1 MVNRRLL
8 GFAATLAALALLA
21 ASCGGGE
28 EEAPKVAAACD
39 PSQVVK
45 AAGAAPVTV
54 GGVHAAGGV
63 TRLAQAKPTVSI
75 GLIGDLT
82 GSNAS
87 LVVPGKDAAALA
99 FEQANAK
106 GDLPVT
112 IKFIPLDN
120 KEANPTTAPPL
131 AQRLI
136 NDKTVVGVIGPAFSG
151 ETSAVQPL
159 FAAAGIAEV
168 TQSATRADLTT
179 KGYKTFFRSVG
190 GDTDQAAAA
199 GKLMATALKC
209 KNVAVVDDKSAY
221 GQGLAQIVDKEL
233 KAAGVTVVLRES
245 IAPTTD
251 YTSLV
256 QSLITKKPDGVFYGG
271 YQPQTSIIVK
281 QLREQGVKATFVSGD
296 GSKST
301 KLVPD
306 AGAANAENIIM
317 TCPCLD
323 ANVSTDAAAQKF
335 VNDFKGKYNGRAP
348 DIYAPEAYDV
358 AQIFLA
364 AIADC
369 GKSGAAGVT
378 RACVLNF
385 VTSLKDFKGLTKT
398 FNWTTDPKLLHEVTD
413 KGVNIYAVRGGQ
425 IVLLGPSQQFAP

>member
-1 MVNRRLL
+1 MNRKLL
-8 GFAATLAALALLA
+8 ATVAMLAAVGLVAGA
-21 ASCGGGE
+21 CSSKKATT
-28 EEAPKVAAACD
+28 PKAAAACD
-39 PSQVVK
+39 PSTILK
-45 AAGAAPVTV
+45 AAGTGPATV
-54 GGVHAAGGV
+54 AGVHVAGGIS
-63 TRLAQAKPTVSI
+63 RLAQAKPTISL

-99 FEQANAK
+99 VEQANAA

-112 IKFIPLDN
+112 LKFIPKDN

-131 AQRLI
+131 AQQLI

-159 FAAAGIAEV
+159 FKAAGLTQV

-179 KGYKTFFRSVG
+179 KGYTTFFRSVG

-199 GKLMATALKC
+199 GKLMLALKC
-209 KNVAVVDDKSAY
+209 KSVAVIDDKSAY
-221 GQGLAQIVDKEL
+221 GQGLAEIVVTNL
-233 KAAGVTVVLRES
+233 NAGGVTVVSRES
-245 IAPTTD
+245 IAPATD

-256 QSLITKKPDGVFYGG
+256 QSLIAKKPDGVFYGG
-271 YQPQTSIIVK
+271 YQPQASVIVK
-281 QLREQGVKATFVSGD
+281 QMREQGVKATFVSGD
-296 GSKST
+296 GSKSL

-306 AGAANAENIIM
+306 AGAANAEGILL

-323 ANVSTDAAAQKF
+323 ANVSSDPAAQKF
-335 VNDFKGKYNGRAP
+335 VSDFKAKYGGRAP

-358 AQIFLA
+358 AQIFIA
-364 AIADC
+364 AIRDC

-385 VTSLKDFKGLTKT
+385 VTGLKDFKGLTKT

-413 KGVNIYAVRGGQ
+413 KGVNIYAVKGGQ
-425 IVLLGPSQQFAP
+425 IVLLGPIQKFAP